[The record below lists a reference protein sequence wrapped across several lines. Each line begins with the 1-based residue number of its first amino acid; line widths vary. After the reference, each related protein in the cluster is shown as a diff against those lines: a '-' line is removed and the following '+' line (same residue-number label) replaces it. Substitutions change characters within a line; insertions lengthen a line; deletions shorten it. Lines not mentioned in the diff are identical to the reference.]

1 MMRYIRLYE
10 RLRYPVSPRVW
21 IEPLRNFVDT
31 GFAIADGTGTALVRL
46 AATPFARTFDIVT
59 VQGATAT
66 SAARFYR
73 YAVQPENLIAVA
85 PVADA
90 NALHLERPIRIP
102 PSTPIVVRVT
112 GVTVGAQVSVRAEGP
127 VHGMG

>member
-1 MMRYIRLYE
+1 MRMIRLFE
-10 RLRYPVSPRVW
+10 RLTYPQPPRVS
-21 IEPLRNFVDT
+21 IQPLRRFVDT
-31 GFAIADGTGTALVRL
+31 AFAIADGTGVALVRL
-46 AATPFARTFDIVT
+46 SATPFARTIDLAS

-73 YAVQPENLIAVA
+73 WAVQPENLIAVA

-90 NALHLERPIRIP
+90 NALHLDREIFVP
-102 PSTPIVVRVT
+102 PSTSIVVRVT
-112 GVTVGAQVSVRAEGP
+112 GVTVGAQVSVRVEGP